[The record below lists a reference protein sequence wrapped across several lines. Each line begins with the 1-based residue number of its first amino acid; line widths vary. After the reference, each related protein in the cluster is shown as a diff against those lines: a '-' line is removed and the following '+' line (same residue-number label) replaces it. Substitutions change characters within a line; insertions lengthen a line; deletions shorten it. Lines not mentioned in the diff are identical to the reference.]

1 MILLL
6 RARVYQPRPVP
17 ADALPD
23 FCSLCRLAFLAVL
36 LSQLACSRITFA
48 ARSYSSYGLKI
59 DRVNGTVTRFYH
71 PKMK

>member
-23 FCSLCRLAFLAVL
+23 FCSLCRLAFLADFA
-36 LSQLACSRITFA
+36 LAAAITFA
-48 ARSYSSYGLKI
+48 ATLASK
-59 DRVNGTVTRFYH
+59 
-71 PKMK
+71 